1 MVEIELSKYQNKTLL
16 NAPFSRSTLG
26 TSLYRST
33 SVEGQFRCETVTR
46 AERPH
51 S

>member
-1 MVEIELSKYQNKTLL
+1 MVEIEYREYRNKALL
-16 NAPFSRSTLG
+16 NAPSAWATLG

-33 SVEGQFRCETVTR
+33 SVEGQFRCEIVTW